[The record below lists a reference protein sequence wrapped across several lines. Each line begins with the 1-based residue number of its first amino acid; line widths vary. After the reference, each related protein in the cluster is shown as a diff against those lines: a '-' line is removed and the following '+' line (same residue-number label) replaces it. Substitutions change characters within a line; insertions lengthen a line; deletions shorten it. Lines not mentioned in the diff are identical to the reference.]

1 MNAASSLFTA
11 LPPSMPGSSAPSTP
25 DQSAAPLAGT
35 ESFLSVMSQ
44 VEPDGFSN
52 SFGQAGNPD
61 TDSFPAETPDD
72 TVKGG
77 SSVSSTLLAA
87 MIQSPGT
94 GESRKATSS
103 QTASSKTKTSG
114 SGASATDASNPFA
127 TPPDIALLSVLAQPQ
142 IAAVPFLK
150 PASVQTGNFK
160 VAPTGQEDHKTGA
173 GTKTSGTDAPVTA
186 RPASEHKP
194 EMAGPV
200 PKKIDPS
207 PAGTAASTKAVAAR
221 PAEPAAP
228 PPQPV
233 TAQIA
238 KAPSTGLD
246 PADGTGG
253 ALSSQRMNFTGEKNE
268 IAGPAAQ
275 KVPGAPAKDA
285 FAIQAANDLAGAS
298 TSDHSGHQQDAT
310 DPSQMMGWPAKAG
323 ELNANAANGAG
334 PAASGNHAATVA
346 ERVGHLVSQ
355 QAVTIRQSG
364 ANNLAV
370 SLKLD
375 PHTELNL
382 QLTNHNGQIEASV
395 RFERGAVAGLDSH
408 WKDLQDSLARQNV
421 QLLPLENKTVSR
433 TPSFNAAS
441 DQGTAS
447 FLKQSPQN
455 PQRQGRGTRQDS
467 PPAVVVVQ
475 NVPATNKATTRTAS
489 RQGWES
495 WA

>member
-1 MNAASSLFTA
+1 MNAASSLFAT
-11 LPPSMPGSSAPSTP
+11 PPPPIPGSSAPSTS
-25 DQSAAPLAGT
+25 DQSAAPLADT

-52 SFGQAGNPD
+52 PFGQAGNPD
-61 TDSFPAETPDD
+61 TDLSPAETPDD

-87 MIQSPGT
+87 MIQSPT
-94 GESRKATSS
+94 AIGESRKPASS
-103 QTASSKTKTSG
+103 QAASSKTKTSS
-114 SGASATDASNPFA
+114 SGASATDAPNLFA

-142 IAAVPFLK
+142 TLLR
-150 PASVQTGNFK
+150 PASVQTGNSK
-160 VAPTGQEDHKTGA
+160 IAPTSPEDRKA
-173 GTKTSGTDAPVTA
+173 DSITKTSGTDAPVTA
-186 RPASEHKP
+186 RSASERKP

-200 PKKIDPS
+200 PKKIDS
-207 PAGTAASTKAVAAR
+207 SQAETAASTKTVPAR

-228 PPQPV
+228 PLQPV
-233 TAQIA
+233 AAQA
-238 KAPSTGLD
+238 VKAPSTGLD

-285 FAIQAANDLAGAS
+285 FAVQAANDLAGAS

-310 DPSQMMGWPAKAG
+310 DPSQIMGWPAKAG
-323 ELNANAANGAG
+323 ELNAGAANGTG
-334 PAASGNHAATVA
+334 AAPSGDHAATVA

-421 QLLPLENKTVSR
+421 QLLPLENKTASR

-441 DQGTAS
+441 DQGSAS

-455 PQRQGRGTRQDS
+455 PQKQGRETRQDS
-467 PPAVVVVQ
+467 PSSVVVVQ
-475 NVPATNKATTRTAS
+475 NVPATNKTTTRTAS